1 MTKKEALT
9 PMMKQFYD
17 FKAKHPDALIV
28 MRCGDFYKLLDK
40 DAEVAATV
48 LGLTLTKHND
58 TGDKIAAFP
67 YHALDVYLPKLIRAG
82 HRVAICDGLWLPSS
96 SAIPLG

>member
-1 MTKKEALT
+1 MEMQRK
-9 PMMKQFYD
+9 

-28 MRCGDFYKLLDK
+28 MRCGDFYELLDK
-40 DAEVAATV
+40 DAEVAASV
-48 LGLTLTKHND
+48 LGITLTKHND
-58 TGDKIAAFP
+58 TGDKIAVFP

-82 HRVAICDGLWLPSS
+82 HRVAICDGLWLPYS